1 MAADHS
7 GKRKRRDSHSDGS
20 LKSESVVHKFITVLE
35 QEDPAHAVLTAK
47 VLHRPPP
54 HVTRSPK
61 RTRTEPHAQTDA
73 DLVSILEKLRLGGYR
88 GPDDTSLL
96 QELQT
101 DLKAATES
109 VISKLSPTNTLYA
122 LVDKFYFYAE
132 SLFAKQVATRH
143 PENANESDESAD
155 PYEITIRGDD
165 KEVLYMVSQHGP
177 LFSSLSKKSRIDP
190 REFQV
195 PSFFNT
201 TKIVPM
207 RPSTLTARKL
217 GVLSPSPYYAV
228 VGSAPAVTAKL
239 RPLLADFVHP
249 VNEPLPTAKW
259 LRYGTY
265 SSFAPARDEAHVIVS
280 GSTAAAVWYD
290 RYLRRRAVQ
299 QERSSDEDE
308 DESAQ
313 ATPAGETPSD
323 ARSTTPAPAAS
334 TAPESEPPL
343 GDSVEIDPALIHEWL
358 TSDAAKAFDEATLTN
373 ITTWL
378 ARLQELQHTRFRTP
392 PPSAPLVIPP
402 HVYQNPQQLMQMQLQ
417 QAQQQQY
424 FIEGPPVSDEE
435 RDLVR
440 KVQAALAEVVSQVP
454 PYLINDLPSGWIPTL
469 AKNTVGSLPP
479 DNSDTQMV
487 QAPVPQGSGSRRRR

>member
-7 GKRKRRDSHSDGS
+7 GKRKRRDSHGDGYT
-20 LKSESVVHKFITVLE
+20 KYESAVHKFIAILE

-47 VLHRPPP
+47 ILHRPPS
-54 HVTRSPK
+54 HLTRSPK
-61 RTRTEPHAQTDA
+61 RTRAEPPVRIETDP
-73 DLVSILEKLRLGGYR
+73 VSILEKFRLGGYQ
-88 GPDDTSLL
+88 GSDGTSLL
-96 QELQT
+96 GELQT
-101 DLKAATES
+101 DLKAATQS
-109 VISKLSPTNTLYA
+109 VISKLSPTNDLYT

-132 SLFAKQVATRH
+132 SLFAKQVAT
-143 PENANESDESAD
+143 ENPDDVNESDESAD
-155 PYEITIRGDD
+155 PYEITVRGDD

-177 LFSSLSKKSRIDP
+177 LFSSLSNKSRIDP
-190 REFQV
+190 REFDV

-207 RPSTLTARKL
+207 RPSTLTSRKL

-228 VGSAPAVTAKL
+228 VGGAPAVTAKL

-259 LRYGTY
+259 LRYGAY
-265 SSFAPARDEAHVIVS
+265 SSFAPARDEGHVIVS

-290 RYLRRRAVQ
+290 RYLRRRAAQ
-299 QERSSDEDE
+299 QDRSSDEDA
-308 DESAQ
+308 DETARAS
-313 ATPAGETPSD
+313 PAAETPSE
-323 ARSTTPAPAAS
+323 ARLSTPAA
-334 TAPESEPPL
+334 TAPGLEAPE
-343 GDSVEIDPALIHEWL
+343 GDAVEIDPGLVQEWL
-358 TSDAAKAFDEATLTN
+358 TSDAAKAFDAATLTN

-378 ARLQELQHTRFRTP
+378 ARLQELQHSRFRTP

-402 HVYQNPQQLMQMQLQ
+402 QVYQNPQQLMQMQLQ

-424 FIEGPPVSDEE
+424 FIEGPPVSEEE
-435 RDLVR
+435 RELVK
-440 KVQAALAEVVSQVP
+440 KVQVALAEMVGQLP
-454 PYLINDLPSGWIPTL
+454 PYLVNDMPSGLIPTL

-479 DNSDTQMV
+479 DNSDLPMV